1 MPGSSVHGILQ
12 AKTLQWVAISSS
24 RGSSRPR
31 DRTAWAG
38 RFFTSEPPG
47 RLDGV
52 AVTFGSQ
59 AVPRARRLCLDP
71 GGGPHAGGRVDG
83 GGWGPGQPREG
94 GQLHPRG
101 ETVPHFCPSSL
112 GASVSPSCPGALA
125 GSLLT
130 PSSRRGEKAP
140 GVRLLVQGE
149 PLAVHRHC
157 ADRGGRRADAL
168 RQAGEA
174 LFFAECFCHEVALCF
189 VKSLFCISWDDQLR
203 FVLYILLMWC
213 LTLIDFFLM
222 LSQFCI
228 LGINP
233 T

>member
-1 MPGSSVHGILQ
+1 MGCGLSQAGAGSVHSWGSICLFFDPMDSLMPGSSVHGILQ

-83 GGWGPGQPREG
+83 GGWGPGSPGREASFT
-94 GQLHPRG
+94 QEERPSHTSALPAW
-101 ETVPHFCPSSL
+101 VPLCHHLAQVPWLEASSHHRV
-112 GASVSPSCPGALA
+112 GVVRRRPGSGSWSR
-125 GSLLT
+125 GSL
-130 PSSRRGEKAP
+130 
-140 GVRLLVQGE
+140 
-149 PLAVHRHC
+149 
-157 ADRGGRRADAL
+157 
-168 RQAGEA
+168 
-174 LFFAECFCHEVALCF
+174 
-189 VKSLFCISWDDQLR
+189 
-203 FVLYILLMWC
+203 
-213 LTLIDFFLM
+213 
-222 LSQFCI
+222 
-228 LGINP
+228 
-233 T
+233 